1 MHCILRDFSWSPKRA
16 SIDGRRIPSG
26 NVLVGADWH
35 GLCGKDSGWMPV
47 GMEKMRQ
54 LYFARDTGC
63 FPSDLRPWLAIMNQN
78 RWVCPAVSKAAKAGT
93 TASRCAGHL
102 ATNNGCC
109 GSELHKPGSRGKV
122 TISWRALGA
131 HHLHPRFDLWK
142 DTRSRPK
149 RWVCRTSGGPGVVSR
164 CRLCVPLCT
173 AAFRLRPQG
182 LVTRL
187 ERCLDFFHVPDVLC
201 WSSTFPDVWVKV
213 GVPGP
218 HLESSRGS
226 ALGNWKKEQRFWGKS
241 GIVKALLF
249 LFLTVFWGGRTHFVV
264 SGGQALSCIFG
275 RRNALICIFSKDQR
289 IYRCSFE
296 VSEVASRWFFSV
308 SSRSAKNDPMISSI
322 AKHQMISPANESD
335 TSKPCIRPTCSNL
348 GSRVSPLAIFGSVG
362 FDQSWLEATWQYS
375 TCFWNCGHDQCPRTP
390 HCVENF
396 DVSLRGWLQHTATIG
411 WYPES
416 DRIYHQLTIEHS
428 DIVPLANSEASTI
441 SQHWSHQ
448 QVYSGLLYS
457 QFSLWF
463 TIIIYYGLL
472 WFTMVCYGFLSLLI
486 QFSHSQ
492 FPATMIEA
500 ATGAILAAQPSW

>member
-54 LYFARDTGC
+54 SYFARDTGC

-78 RWVCPAVSKAAKAGT
+78 RWVCPTVSKAAKAGT

-122 TISWRALGA
+122 TVSWRALGA

-142 DTRSRPK
+142 DTRSRPM

-226 ALGNWKKEQRFWGKS
+226 ALGNWKKEQQFWGKS
-241 GIVKALLF
+241 GFCQSFAVFVFNGF
-249 LFLTVFWGGRTHFVV
+249 LAGKDSFCSIWRAGLIFYFLEEECLNLYFFKGSENIPLQFRCFGSCQSLIFFSLITICKEWSKDFSKVSQNIRWYLPHMSRTH
-264 SGGQALSCIFG
+264 
-275 RRNALICIFSKDQR
+275 
-289 IYRCSFE
+289 
-296 VSEVASRWFFSV
+296 
-308 SSRSAKNDPMISSI
+308 KNLY
-322 AKHQMISPANESD
+322 PANMFQKGGLTTGDFWICEFG
-335 TSKPCIRPTCSNL
+335 PYGWRRL
-348 GSRVSPLAIFGSVG
+348 GSTVLGR
-362 FDQSWLEATWQYS
+362 
-375 TCFWNCGHDQCPRTP
+375 NCGHDQCPRTP

-396 DVSLRGWLQHTATIG
+396 DVSLRGWLQ
-411 WYPES
+411 
-416 DRIYHQLTIEHS
+416 L
-428 DIVPLANSEASTI
+428 
-441 SQHWSHQ
+441 
-448 QVYSGLLYS
+448 
-457 QFSLWF
+457 
-463 TIIIYYGLL
+463 
-472 WFTMVCYGFLSLLI
+472 
-486 QFSHSQ
+486 
-492 FPATMIEA
+492 
-500 ATGAILAAQPSW
+500 